1 VISGSRGT
9 STNVRFTPKADMC
22 SALGHVRFGPEADPL
37 ACSLNDRVSPLQE
50 GFWNCQSKHFCRL
63 EIDDEFKLRGL
74 LDSHVCRRPT
84 LQSLQA
90 EPRTLSKRGRTIGAI
105 RQQATSLSKRSR
117 DSSCR
122 QAISYRQIR
131 DAL

>member
-1 VISGSRGT
+1 VT
-9 STNVRFTPKADMC
+9 TKAERC
-22 SALGHVRFGPEADPL
+22 AANGNVRFGPQAVRA
-37 ACSLNDRVSPLQE
+37 ACSLNNRVSPLQE
-50 GFWNCQSKHFCRL
+50 GFWNCQSKHFGRL

-74 LDSHVCRRPT
+74 LDWHACRRST
-84 LQSLQA
+84 LQYLHD

-131 DAL
+131 DALCR